1 MILSRRQTLA
11 AGLALAATVPV
22 GARAADKLNVIVL
35 GAGLS
40 GLGAATILK
49 EQGAKVTVLEGRGRV
64 GGRVFSLDEA
74 PGDAEGG
81 GNNFYAGYGRVL
93 DMARRLKMPLVDY
106 APRQALRKPDFYLRD
121 QVVRRADWAG
131 SNLNPFPANRREVL
145 PTNLMGVE
153 VAAHNPLKAFE
164 DWWRP
169 ESAPFD
175 GSAHAFLSKLGY
187 DQASIR
193 MAHDV
198 NPPYGASA
206 FSVSMLNWFFV
217 NGWFKGQNDLGPQ
230 LWSVK
235 GGNSR
240 LPEAMA
246 AALGDSVRL
255 NHAVTAVTTTDK
267 GVEVRCA
274 NGSRYSADHVICSL
288 PLPVMRQIAWEPG
301 LSAAK
306 SEAVATVPV
315 MHIVQVHMV
324 PKSPFWDQ
332 DGLAPDMWT
341 DTAAGNIMS
350 DRLGESDTEI
360 TTLAAWARGFTAD
373 RLDQLGQAE
382 ASRRVVAE
390 IERIRPAA
398 KGKLEVVAYKSWQTD
413 PFAGGDWVV
422 WGPGQPTRAV
432 PALLAPHGRIH
443 FCGEHTALTNR
454 GMEGAMESGERA
466 ALEILEA

>member
-1 MILSRRQTLA
+1 MSLSRRQTLA
-11 AGLALAATVPV
+11 AGLALAAAVPLR
-22 GARAADKLNVIVL
+22 ARAAARPNVIVL

-40 GLGAATILK
+40 GLGAATILQ
-49 EQGAKVTVLEGRGRV
+49 EQGAKVTVLEGRSRV
-64 GGRVFSLDEA
+64 GGRVFSLDDA
-74 PGDAEGG
+74 PGDPEGG

-93 DMARRLKMPLVDY
+93 DMARRLKLPLVDY
-106 APRQALRKPDFYLRD
+106 APRQALRSPDFYLRD
-121 QVVRRADWAG
+121 RVVRRADWAA
-131 SNLNPFPANRREVL
+131 SDLNPFPANRREVL
-145 PTNLMGVE
+145 PTHLMNVE
-153 VAAHNPLKAFE
+153 VAAHNPLRAFE

-169 ESAPFD
+169 EAAALDS
-175 GSAHAFLSKLGY
+175 SAHAFLTKLGY

-217 NGWFKGQNDLGPQ
+217 NGWFKGQTDLGPQ

-255 NHAVTAVTTTDK
+255 NQSVITVTTTAK

-274 NGSRYSADHVICSL
+274 NGATYTADHVICSL
-288 PLPVMRQIAWEPG
+288 PLPVMRQIAFEPG

-306 SEAVATVPV
+306 AEAVATVPV
-315 MHIVQVHMV
+315 MHITQVHMV
-324 PKSPFWDQ
+324 AKSPFWDQ
-332 DGLAPDMWT
+332 DGLGPDMWT

-350 DRLGESDTEI
+350 DRLGDSATEI

-373 RLDQLGQAE
+373 RLDQIGQAD
-382 ASRRVVAE
+382 ASKLVVAE

-422 WGPGQPTRAV
+422 WAPGQPTRAV
-432 PALLAPHGRIH
+432 PALLAPHGRVH